1 MISRP
6 ATLTGKRKR
15 SGPPR
20 GPPVLWWRSWLG
32 TSTSS
37 PVRFTLP
44 TSNGNMPRNGPNNN
58 TFQMQPALFMHSRR
72 CTMRWCPIA
81 LRRVL
86 PLTAAWL
93 LTDLQLPFPMPLSH
107 WHSAA
112 KPVRL
117 CRKPNIW
124 ASAVPTNTLVNDVYM
139 PQVRAAVAMMEHRPE
154 RVSGLLA
161 SAGSY
166 MPVSKAPQL
175 LGRASLEMGQW
186 QQAVTDLQPGVRY
199 RGLALQEGPVGT
211 AQAPDYA
218 LCLLG
223 TPFLAVR
230 GLRGC

>member
-1 MISRP
+1 ATIPTITATSSCMISKP

-93 LTDLQLPFPMPLSH
+93 STDLQLPFPMPLSH

-117 CRKPNIW
+117 CRKPNTW
-124 ASAVPTNTLVNDVYM
+124 HQRFRRT
-139 PQVRAAVAMMEHRPE
+139 PQLSTTARYLEE
-154 RVSGLLA
+154 RGFRLHSL
-161 SAGSY
+161 AGSKARAGSSE
-166 MPVSKAPQL
+166 MMLCSPLLSDPVCESKGLPPHQKKE
-175 LGRASLEMGQW
+175 GGEQIYKSLS
-186 QQAVTDLQPGVRY
+186 AY
-199 RGLALQEGPVGT
+199 RT
-211 AQAPDYA
+211 S
-218 LCLLG
+218 
-223 TPFLAVR
+223 
-230 GLRGC
+230 

>member
-1 MISRP
+1 KP

-86 PLTAAWL
+86 PL
-93 LTDLQLPFPMPLSH
+93 
-107 WHSAA
+107 
-112 KPVRL
+112 
-117 CRKPNIW
+117 
-124 ASAVPTNTLVNDVYM
+124 
-139 PQVRAAVAMMEHRPE
+139 
-154 RVSGLLA
+154 
-161 SAGSY
+161 
-166 MPVSKAPQL
+166 

-186 QQAVTDLQPGVRY
+186 QQAVTDLQPGVHY

-223 TPFLAVR
+223 TARAQSHFDKAAANRSYQQLLDIWKNADSDFI
-230 GLRGC
+230 

>member
-1 MISRP
+1 MISKP

-44 TSNGNMPRNGPNNN
+44 TSNGNMPRNGPNNS

-72 CTMRWCPIA
+72 CTTRWCPIA
-81 LRRVL
+81 LRRAL

-93 LTDLQLPFPMPLSH
+93 L
-107 WHSAA
+107 
-112 KPVRL
+112 
-117 CRKPNIW
+117 
-124 ASAVPTNTLVNDVYM
+124 
-139 PQVRAAVAMMEHRPE
+139 
-154 RVSGLLA
+154 
-161 SAGSY
+161 
-166 MPVSKAPQL
+166 
-175 LGRASLEMGQW
+175 
-186 QQAVTDLQPGVRY
+186 TDLQPGVRY

-223 TPFLAVR
+223 TARAQSHFDKAVANRSYQQLLDIWKNADSDFIPLQEAKRELAA
-230 GLRGC
+230 LK